1 VIRCIHPKGISK
13 AFARLQMTSTHSQ
26 EKITINMSKLK
37 IENFIITNI
46 LHLLLRG
53 ELTIQ
58 LDNNRG
64 KKEGDDCEQKP

>member
-1 VIRCIHPKGISK
+1 
-13 AFARLQMTSTHSQ
+13 
-26 EKITINMSKLK
+26 MSKSK
-37 IENFIITNI
+37 IENFTITNI